1 MDALKIINAPLEAVD
16 VKDITLHQGACCMSF
31 GFDVKPLIRSIERI
45 GLINPPIVMK
55 ERQGRA
61 EIISGYRRILA
72 LKSLGWDRIPCRIPS
87 ISALDG
93 LLVNLYENLS
103 TRDLNLVEKGMIL
116 SRLTAWLPT
125 TEILLRYMPLLNLPS
140 HEPIL
145 TFFVRLE
152 TELDGQTKHRL
163 IQGRLSL
170 QGIRMLL
177 DLEPSSRFPL
187 LDLITTLRLN
197 VNQQKKL
204 MEYLVDISK
213 RDSLSISQLLQD
225 PKITEIRTDE
235 ALNTPQK
242 ARAVL
247 RFLRASRFPIL
258 VNAEKVFKRNVS
270 RLGLPEGIEIV
281 PSPFFESSKYQLKA
295 VFTNG
300 KELREK
306 IEAMSRVEGLEDLKD
321 PWGAGM

>member
-1 MDALKIINAPLEAVD
+1 MDLLKIINAPLEAVD
-16 VKDITLHQGACCMSF
+16 VKDIASDQGACCMSF
-31 GFDVKPLIRSIERI
+31 GFDLKPLIRSIERI
-45 GLINPPIVMK
+45 GLINAPVVMK

-72 LKSLGWDRIPCRIPS
+72 LKLLGWDRIPCRIPS
-87 ISALDG
+87 ISPLEG

-103 TRDLNLVEKGMIL
+103 TRDFNLVEKGMVL
-116 SRLTAWLPT
+116 SRLTAWRPT
-125 TEILLRYMPLLNLPS
+125 TEILLRYMPLLSLPS

-152 TELDGQTKHRL
+152 TELDRQTKDRL
-163 IQGRLSL
+163 IQGGLSL
-170 QGIRMLL
+170 QGARMLL
-177 DLEPSSRFPL
+177 DVEPRSRFPL

-204 MEYLVDISK
+204 MEYLMDISR
-213 RDSLSISQLLQD
+213 RDKVSVSQILQD
-225 PKITEIRTDE
+225 PKMTEIRTDA

-247 RFLRASRFPIL
+247 DFWRANRFPIL
-258 VNAEKVFKRNVS
+258 VNAEKSFKRNIS
-270 RLGLPEGIEIV
+270 TLGLPDGVKIT
-281 PSPFFESSKYQLKA
+281 PPPFFESASYQLKA

-300 KELREK
+300 KDLKDK
-306 IEAMSRVEGLEDLKD
+306 IEALSRMKGLEGLKD
-321 PWGAGM
+321 PWEAGT